1 MSVFEKLAK
10 SWGSPLVARSEIASM
25 TGGVL
30 HPRTMANLDAKGD
43 GPGKLIVGGRVCYE
57 VDKLVDWLEKRTRC
71 VDPRTIN
78 NIKEKS
84 HV

>member
-30 HPRTMANLDAKGD
+30 HPRTMANLDAKGE
-43 GPGKLIVGGRVCYE
+43 GPGKLMVGGRVCYE
-57 VDKLVDWLEKRTRC
+57 VDKLVDWLEKRTHA
-71 VDPRTIN
+71 VEPRTPN
-78 NIKEKS
+78 SAKVKNY
-84 HV
+84 V

>member
-10 SWGSPLVARSEIASM
+10 SWGSPIVARSEVGAM

-30 HPRTMANLDAKGD
+30 HPRTMANLDAKGQ
-43 GPGKLIVGGRVCYE
+43 GPGKIVVGGRVCYD
-57 VDKLVDWLEKRTRC
+57 VDKLVDWMEKRANC
-71 VDPRTIN
+71 VAPRTIN

-84 HV
+84 CV